1 MTNLSEKELYH
12 LRENLNKETMKSVC
26 HLKSVDSAT
35 ISKQIDEFL
44 LAGGKIKKLE
54 HGESGQ
60 HSAVTGSLKKD
71 FDRARFN
78 GRRR

>member
-1 MTNLSEKELYH
+1 MTTLSILEIYK

-26 HLKSVDSAT
+26 HLKSVDSNQ
-35 ISKQIDEFL
+35 ISADIEAFL
-44 LAGGKIKKLE
+44 AKGGGIKKLE

-71 FDRARFN
+71 FDRSRFN